1 MPETDSRT
9 DEPGLAHNAEAS
21 AWRTVLLTGRGAL
34 LLPFGM
40 IAEAVR
46 EGVNALKGF
55 GYLIGIGLPE
65 KPDDLPEDIDDNA

>member
-1 MPETDSRT
+1 MPETDSQT
-9 DEPGLAHNAEAS
+9 DKPGLAQSAEAT
-21 AWRTVLLTGRGAL
+21 AWRTVLLAGRGAL
-34 LLPFGM
+34 LLPLGM

-65 KPDDLPEDIDDNA
+65 KPDDLPEDFDDNA